1 MTTKEKIEFW
11 ANKNFADRDAAE
23 WVKQWLYLFFE
34 TSEATNSAY
43 GMAKVFSGFGGNLFY
58 AKHQNMLY
66 PVCAHATFSNMESS
80 AALQADPQSQS
91 AMTGMVQPIEPVV
104 MAARV
109 LGYPDARKNAIEL
122 LKSLG
127 EQS

>member
-11 ANKNFADRDAAE
+11 AIKNFPDKDAAE

-34 TSEATNSAY
+34 TSEGTNSAY

-58 AKHQNMLY
+58 AKYQNMLY
-66 PVCAHATFSNMESS
+66 PVCAHATFSNLESS
-80 AALQADPQSQS
+80 TALQTDPQSQA
-91 AMTGMVQPIEPVV
+91 AMTGIMQSIEPVV
-104 MAARV
+104 MTARL
-109 LGYPDARKNAIEL
+109 LGYSDIRKNAIEL